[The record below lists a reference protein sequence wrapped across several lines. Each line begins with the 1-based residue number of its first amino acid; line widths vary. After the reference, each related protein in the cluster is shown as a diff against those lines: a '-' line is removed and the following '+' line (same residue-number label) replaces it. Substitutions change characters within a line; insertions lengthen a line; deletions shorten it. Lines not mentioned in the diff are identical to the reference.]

1 MHCLSGVGDTIP
13 PMLATLLGFW
23 VLQIPLAYF
32 LPQITDWGVY
42 GIRWGIV
49 TGMIGNALGLAIY
62 FKLGR
67 WKRKK
72 V

>member
-1 MHCLSGVGDTIP
+1 
-13 PMLATLLGFW
+13 
-23 VLQIPLAYF
+23 
-32 LPQITDWGVY
+32 VY